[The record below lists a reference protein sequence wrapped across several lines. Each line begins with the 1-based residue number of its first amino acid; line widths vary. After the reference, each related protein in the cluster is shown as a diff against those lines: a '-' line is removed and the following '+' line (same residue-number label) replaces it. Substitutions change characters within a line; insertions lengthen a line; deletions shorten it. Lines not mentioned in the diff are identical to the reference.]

1 MIGEVVLG
9 KAALATSGERKV
21 LGCCPLVRAP
31 GVTMNIHE
39 MDAVNY

>member
-9 KAALATSGERKV
+9 KAALATSEERKV
-21 LGCCPLVRAP
+21 LSCCTLVRAL

-39 MDAVNY
+39 MDAVYY